1 MLFQSKC
8 SICMC
13 SVIFPFT
20 LLVHQHGHGHLG
32 DVKWPHDSSS
42 YGLQPLHTKCHVS
55 FALSWHKRGSCG
67 TPAWSWPPWGSLET
81 WSLYFSIPHNPTYQ
95 ISSPYCTPMT
105 LKKHLWFSDLDLHW
119 ELMVDVWENLNTGF
133 LMPLLRP
140 LLWIIILF
148 DKVITVEKNW
158 PHLTVLHKKVKFV
171 FRPSLAHADFAP
183 PYI

>member
-81 WSLYFSIPHNPTYQ
+81 WSLDFSIPHNPTYQ

-148 DKVITVEKNW
+148 DKVITAEKNW